1 MLMQLKSES
10 KDDLEYHKRL
20 SDRSQAPR
28 RKDFNDT
35 YIEFNK
41 KEQFGC
47 GSLST
52 MFSALKERIK
62 YLVEQ
67 KDEDYAMKFRK
78 FDEALTSRLS

>member
-1 MLMQLKSES
+1 
-10 KDDLEYHKRL
+10 
-20 SDRSQAPR
+20 
-28 RKDFNDT
+28 
-35 YIEFNK
+35 
-41 KEQFGC
+41 
-47 GSLST
+47 